1 MSKKP
6 QIIVIQENKSGRNLT
21 FQDTSTGNTLSRAQF
36 VKEIENGK
44 YNDFHIR
51 NINGIKTP
59 VSNPDN
65 DSNNNLG

>member
-6 QIIVIQENKSGRNLT
+6 QIIVIQESKSGRNLT